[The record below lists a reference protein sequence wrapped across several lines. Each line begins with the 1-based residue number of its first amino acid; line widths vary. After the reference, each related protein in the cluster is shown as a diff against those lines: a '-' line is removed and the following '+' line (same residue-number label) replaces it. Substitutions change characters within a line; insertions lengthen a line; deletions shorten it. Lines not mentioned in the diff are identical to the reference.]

1 MILIVNALAVLF
13 LFCGLDLI
21 VEMLSREK
29 CLSPWLCCA
38 IVAPVKEITRIAT
51 IYGRRQQACKDTEY
65 YYNDFS
71 CFLTE
76 GDTRFLHG
84 QLFASPFNMILH
96 CLTFI
101 VFLTTN
107 LSITLYSSVI
117 IFHSFHPSFIFYQA
131 DFDFELWQM
140 TKLITMYSVSFISGR
155 QHTRFNNGKFLVFI
169 FSLSILAG
177 TRRRE
182 ITEMLFEMDWK
193 LETQYVEQKGRTS
206 EGTRQL
212 VSETEDFATS
222 SESQHWKKQS
232 FPNRFGSIWL
242 FKASFM
248 DSQSGKNTAP
258 LRLSR
263 WL

>member
-21 VEMLSREK
+21 VEMLSPEK
-29 CLSPWLCCA
+29 WLSPWLCCA
-38 IVAPVKEITRIAT
+38 IVAPVKEITRITA

-131 DFDFELWQM
+131 DFDFELRQM
-140 TKLITMYSVSFISGR
+140 AKLITMYSVSFISGPTTHEV
-155 QHTRFNNGKFLVFI
+155 QQ
-169 FSLSILAG
+169 
-177 TRRRE
+177 RE
-182 ITEMLFEMDWK
+182 ISRFHFLSKYFGRNPTKGNNRDAFRDG
-193 LETQYVEQKGRTS
+193 LETWDSICWTERKDEWRDEAAGVRDGGLCNKQREPTLEKTVFP
-206 EGTRQL
+206 RQ
-212 VSETEDFATS
+212 
-222 SESQHWKKQS
+222 
-232 FPNRFGSIWL
+232 IWEYMAL
-242 FKASFM
+242 
-248 DSQSGKNTAP
+248 
-258 LRLSR
+258 
-263 WL
+263 